1 MIIKLLFEFVI
12 TLLEILFGWVS
23 FPQMPAEI
31 VNSLN
36 TLLDY
41 MGQAMSLVWL
51 VVPRQLVLVCLPV
64 ILVLENFDKIY
75 SVIMWILR
83 KIPALGI
90 S

>member
-1 MIIKLLFEFVI
+1 MVIKLLFELI
-12 TLLEILFGWVS
+12 IMLLEVLFGWVS
-23 FPQMPAEI
+23 FPAMPST
-31 VNSLN
+31 VVDM
-36 TLLDY
+36 LDSMLGY
-41 MGQAMSLVWL
+41 MESAMSLVWL
-51 VVPRQLVLVCLPV
+51 VVPRGLVIACLPV